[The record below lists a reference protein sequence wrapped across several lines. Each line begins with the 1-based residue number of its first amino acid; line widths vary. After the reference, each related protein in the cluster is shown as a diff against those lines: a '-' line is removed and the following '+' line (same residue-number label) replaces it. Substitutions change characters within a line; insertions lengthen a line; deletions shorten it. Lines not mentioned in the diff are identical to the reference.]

1 MDWQIRIALIVV
13 GILIIGYIVFDYQRR
28 KKEQKEKQRLINQM
42 RQTAEQVD
50 SAGFDFTGVG
60 NVRKSESES
69 VSNDKSESTIKEND
83 KEELAESS
91 HIKVKHHSQKTLDN
105 DATQD
110 SSFKVDTQ
118 ESSVSTKITEDVAEK
133 RKVKS
138 APTEQISLDVSS
150 QSAEITQPDLVFSL
164 ILKSQ
169 NEDGFL
175 GRDFMPLLLSQGL
188 RHGDMGIFHRHA
200 GVSGKPG
207 PIMYS
212 VANAI
217 KPGTFEL
224 NNIETFQTPAFAF
237 FMTVPGPNDPLS
249 AYENM
254 VKTVRL
260 LKDELGGQILD
271 DSKSVYTEQT
281 HQHQVDKLREYLTKA
296 SIIQ

>member
-13 GILIIGYIVFDYQRR
+13 GVLIIGYIVFDYQRR
-28 KKEQKEKQRLINQM
+28 KKEQKEKQQLIRQM

-60 NVRKSESES
+60 SARKSESEPVLDNQNDHS
-69 VSNDKSESTIKEND
+69 VKEND
-83 KEELAESS
+83 KEAFDNDDIKNNS
-91 HIKVKHHSQKTLDN
+91 IKVETKKT
-105 DATQD
+105 
-110 SSFKVDTQ
+110 
-118 ESSVSTKITEDVAEK
+118 SVSAKATVEK
-133 RKVKS
+133 RKIKS

-150 QSAEITQPDLVFSL
+150 QSTEITQPDLVFSL
-164 ILKSQ
+164 ILRSQ
-169 NEDGFL
+169 NEEGFL

-200 GVSGKPG
+200 GASGKPG

-296 SIIQ
+296 SINQ